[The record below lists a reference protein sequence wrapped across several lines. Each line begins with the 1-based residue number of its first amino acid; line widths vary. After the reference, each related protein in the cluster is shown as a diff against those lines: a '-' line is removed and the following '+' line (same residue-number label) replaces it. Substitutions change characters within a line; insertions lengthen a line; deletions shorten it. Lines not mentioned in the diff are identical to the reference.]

1 MELYHE
7 NTDVLHLNTEPNR
20 NYFIPFS
27 EGTDPFAWRENSSR
41 FQLLNGKWDFKYF
54 SDFRDYLELADGIK
68 KWESINVPGNWQL
81 QGFDHPDY
89 VNTRYPIPYNPPFVP
104 DVNPCGVYHRTFDVS
119 LTTDFYFLLNFE
131 GVDSCFYL
139 YVNNQFVGYSQVS
152 HMTHEFNITGFLKD
166 GKNEMTVIVLKWC
179 DGTYLEC
186 QDKWRMSGIFRD
198 VFILSRPKARIKNYR
213 IETELN
219 GDVKIFV
226 NCTGT
231 EVTDTSKNPQKIS
244 ALIQNADGK
253 EIAAGEVDYSDG
265 GENQIILQVENPV
278 LWNAENPYLYKLLL
292 SFNGEIIGEKIGFR
306 KIEIINGAVC
316 VNGVAIKIKGTN
328 RHESNPETGFYVPR
342 DFARMELELMK
353 EHNINAIRTSHYP
366 PAPWFLQLCDEMGFY
381 VIDEADNEAHGS
393 VEVSHTVDNNW
404 DYSGICY
411 LANEPGF
418 DKPILD
424 RVQMMVARDINRPCV
439 IFWSLGNESG
449 YAKSFEAAARWIK
462 ANEPTRLIHYESMHT
477 MDCFPEPEDSPETL
491 DVVSRMYSSP
501 DWIENEFLKDEKEK
515 RPFMLC
521 EYCHAMGNGPGD
533 LEEYWQLFYKH
544 DRLAGGLIWE
554 WCDHGLKIGEDK
566 DGNPKYAYGGDFKEL
581 IHDSNFVM
589 DGLVYPDRRPHTGLK
604 EAKNV
609 YRPLRC
615 ELLDAE
621 KGLFRFTNTM
631 DFSSVAEKL
640 DVGFEVLENGVSVK
654 NGKLNLDLP
663 AKSARE
669 VAVSELK
676 NLHGGEIFVRFIYNR
691 KDGNEAGF
699 DQIKLCENSASKN
712 TLDADAK
719 GQNLTVSEDSRQ
731 IKVCG
736 KNFEY
741 HFDKRLAQFSSII
754 FDGQN
759 LIDKPIEYNAFRAP
773 TDNDCNVKRDWYKY
787 HLQSQITKV
796 YSVSM
801 NKEPADSAEK
811 TSVIICTDTAL
822 GWLVYKNSFHLVSEY
837 TIAADGTIHFKS
849 QVKITDKR
857 EYIPRFGLRF
867 FLNKTFTDVTYY
879 GYGPHESYEDK
890 HRSTWKALFESK
902 VADQYEPYVRPQEN
916 GSHWGTSFVT
926 VSNGKLQLKVT
937 SPKDFS
943 FNASEY
949 SQEELSE
956 KAHNWE
962 LEKSG
967 STILCTDYKMSGVG
981 SNSCGPY
988 LNEKYQFNEKEFTV
1002 EFKVEIKGNK
1012 DE

>member
-7 NTDVLHLNTEPNR
+7 NTGVLHLNTEPNR

-27 EGTDPFAWRENSSR
+27 EGTDPFAWREKSDR
-41 FQLLNGKWDFKYF
+41 FMLLNGKWDFKYF
-54 SDFRDYLELADGIK
+54 SDFRDYLELSDGIK
-68 KWESINVPGNWQL
+68 NWDSINVPGNWQL

-104 DVNPCGVYHRTFDVS
+104 DENPCGVYHRTFEVS
-119 LTTDFYFLLNFE
+119 LKADFDFLLNFE

-166 GKNEMTVIVLKWC
+166 GKNEMTVVVLKWC

-198 VFILSRPKARIKNYR
+198 VFILSRPKVRIKNYR
-213 IETELN
+213 IENELN
-219 GDVKIFV
+219 GAVKVFM
-226 NCTGT
+226 NCTGNSNCT
-231 EVTDTSKNPQKIS
+231 AILQDAE
-244 ALIQNADGK
+244 GK
-253 EIAAGEVDYSDG
+253 EIAAGEVDCSNG
-265 GENQIILQVENPV
+265 GDNQLALQVDNPV
-278 LWNAENPYLYKLLL
+278 LWNAENPYLYKLIL
-292 SFNGEIIGEKIGFR
+292 SCNGEIIGEKIGFR
-306 KIEIINGAVC
+306 KIEIKNGAVC

-381 VIDEADNEAHGS
+381 VIDEADLEAHGS
-393 VEVSHTVDNNW
+393 VDASHCFDNP
-404 DYSGICY
+404 DMGYTGIA
-411 LANEPGF
+411 LAVNDSVFENS
-418 DKPILD
+418 ILD
-424 RVQMMVARDINRPCV
+424 RIQLMVNRDLNRPCV
-439 IFWSLGNESG
+439 IFWSLGNEAG
-449 YAKSFEAAARWIK
+449 YSVFMEKAARWIK
-462 ANEPTRLIHYESMHT
+462 DNEPSRLVHYESIHILK
-477 MDCFPEPEDSPETL
+477 DYPQPVDSPETL

-501 DWIENEFLKDEKEK
+501 DWIENEFLKDEKET

-533 LEEYWQLFYKH
+533 LEDYWQLFYKH
-544 DRLAGGLIWE
+544 DRIAGGLIWE

-566 DGNPKYAYGGDFKEL
+566 DGRPKYAYGGDFKEL
-581 IHDSNFVM
+581 IHDGNFVM

-615 ELLDAE
+615 EIVDA
-621 KGLFRFTNTM
+621 KNGLFRFTNTM

-640 DVGFEVLENGVSVK
+640 DVGFEVLENGVVVK
-654 NGKLNLDLP
+654 KGKLNLDIP
-663 AKSARE
+663 AKSTRE

-676 NLHGGEIFVRFIYNR
+676 NLQGGEIFVRFIYNR
-691 KDGNEAGF
+691 KNGSEAGF
-699 DQIKLCENSASKN
+699 DQIKLFENAASQNTPNAAASK
-712 TLDADAK
+712 
-719 GQNLTVSEDSRQ
+719 GQTISVTEDSRQ

-741 HFDKRLAQFSSII
+741 YFDKRLAQFSSII
-754 FDGQN
+754 FDGEK
-759 LIDKPIEYNAFRAP
+759 LIDKPVEYNAFRAP

-796 YSVSM
+796 YSVSL
-801 NKEPADSAEK
+801 NTEPAESAEK
-811 TSVIICTDTAL
+811 TSVTICTDTAL
-822 GWLVYKNSFHLVSEY
+822 GWLVYKNTFRLISEY
-837 TIAADGTIHFKS
+837 TIAADGKIHFKS

-857 EYIPRFGLRF
+857 EYLPRFGLRF
-867 FLNKTFTDVTYY
+867 FLNKTFQNVTYY

-902 VADQYEPYVRPQEN
+902 VADLYEPYVRPQEN
-916 GSHWGTSFVT
+916 GSHFGTSFVT
-926 VSNGKLQLKVT
+926 LSNGKLQLTVT
-937 SPKDFS
+937 SPKEFS

-988 LNEKYQFNEKEFTV
+988 LKEKYQFNEKEFTV
-1002 EFKVEIKGNK
+1002 DFTLEIKRK
-1012 DE
+1012 